1 MRTEIQN
8 QPVTNAHSVST
19 AIFFAFYTLSISHFR
34 ILYQTSSV
42 GAIISP
48 SRTDTKSIISP
59 APKLS
64 PKTLKNTEMTTTNP
78 NTKP

>member
-1 MRTEIQN
+1 M
-8 QPVTNAHSVST
+8 SC
-19 AIFFAFYTLSISHFR
+19 HFGV
-34 ILYQTSSV
+34 V

-64 PKTLKNTEMTTTNP
+64 PKTLK
-78 NTKP
+78 KIQK

>member
-1 MRTEIQN
+1 MTHLSVR
-8 QPVTNAHSVST
+8 PVLT
-19 AIFFAFYTLSISHFR
+19 I
-34 ILYQTSSV
+34 ILTPLGSGLGLEPLITV

-48 SRTDTKSIISP
+48 SRTETESIISP

>member
-1 MRTEIQN
+1 M
-8 QPVTNAHSVST
+8 V
-19 AIFFAFYTLSISHFR
+19 R
-34 ILYQTSSV
+34 IRV

-59 APKLS
+59 APKVS
-64 PKTLKNTEMTTTNP
+64 PKMLKSTEMTTTNP

>member
-1 MRTEIQN
+1 LYSDFIIYLLR
-8 QPVTNAHSVST
+8 
-19 AIFFAFYTLSISHFR
+19 IFYGCPRYRL
-34 ILYQTSSV
+34 

-64 PKTLKNTEMTTTNP
+64 PKTLKNTQMTTTNP

>member
-1 MRTEIQN
+1 MVGAIISPSRTE
-8 QPVTNAHSVST
+8 TKS
-19 AIFFAFYTLSISHFR
+19 
-34 ILYQTSSV
+34 
-42 GAIISP
+42 IISP

-64 PKTLKNTEMTTTNP
+64 PKMLKNTEMTTTNP

>member
-1 MRTEIQN
+1 MLTGQ
-8 QPVTNAHSVST
+8 QLHLPA
-19 AIFFAFYTLSISHFR
+19 
-34 ILYQTSSV
+34 V

-59 APKLS
+59 SRTDTNSIISPAPKVS
-64 PKTLKNTEMTTTNP
+64 PKMLKNTQMTTTNP

>member
-1 MRTEIQN
+1 V
-8 QPVTNAHSVST
+8 PV
-19 AIFFAFYTLSISHFR
+19 AFPTGYGTVPVATPFL
-34 ILYQTSSV
+34 LV

-48 SRTDTKSIISP
+48 SLTDTKSIISP

-64 PKTLKNTEMTTTNP
+64 PKMLKDTEMTTNNP